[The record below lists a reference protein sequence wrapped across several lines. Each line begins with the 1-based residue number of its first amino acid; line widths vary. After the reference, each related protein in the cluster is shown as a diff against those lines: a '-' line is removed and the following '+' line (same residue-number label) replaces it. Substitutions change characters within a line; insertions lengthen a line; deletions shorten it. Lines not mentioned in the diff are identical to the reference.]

1 METIDIFLRALER
14 RLGFK
19 EKFFVCRRSTT
30 IDEKFHAYKKY
41 VMEIWCID
49 GSYNHNI
56 STVQIVERVT
66 TQEEKQQIEIKLLG
80 QTYENILR
88 YYGI

>member
-49 GSYNHNI
+49 GSYNHN
-56 STVQIVERVT
+56 
-66 TQEEKQQIEIKLLG
+66 
-80 QTYENILR
+80 
-88 YYGI
+88 